1 MPAVTLAQRF
11 SIRLYAERQRRAL
24 KRTDFSLPHAFDQQD
39 LFRPN
44 VMADSADQ
52 LGAVLAFRA
61 QRGMDPE
68 HTQWS
73 TDVTIDGGTGTYD
86 FGRASTTLR
95 VTAPLAGQLA
105 GAVEI
110 AGGTSAGRVP
120 VQSDWYLGGPGTL
133 RGYGGA
139 ASTGDAFWR
148 ARLELANAWP
158 AARIVLFGGVGRAG
172 PRDHLSLA
180 RPLAGLGAGASFLD
194 GLVRL
199 DVSRAI
205 RSPVGWRLDFYTD
218 AAL

>member
-1 MPAVTLAQRF
+1 
-11 SIRLYAERQRRAL
+11 
-24 KRTDFSLPHAFDQQD
+24 
-39 LFRPN
+39 
-44 VMADSADQ
+44 
-52 LGAVLAFRA
+52 
-61 QRGMDPE
+61 
-68 HTQWS
+68 
-73 TDVTIDGGTGTYD
+73 
-86 FGRASTTLR
+86 
-95 VTAPLAGQLA
+95 
-105 GAVEI
+105 
-110 AGGTSAGRVP
+110 
-120 VQSDWYLGGPGTL
+120 LGGPGTL

-158 AARIVLFGGVGRAG
+158 AARIVLFGDVGRAG